1 MLNNIAIMGRLCAAP
16 ELRRTPNG
24 IAVCNARIAVER
36 NYAGE
41 NGERETD
48 FFDIVAWRGTAEFI
62 CDYFEKG
69 RKIVLNGRL
78 QTRTWTD
85 QEDHKRVNVEV
96 VAESVYF
103 ADSKPAETS
112 TENPYLPQAKSAR
125 KGGKSSKAA

>member
-1 MLNNIAIMGRLCAAP
+1 MLNNIAIMGRLVSDV

-48 FFDIVAWRGTAEFI
+48 FFDVVAWRGTAEFI

-85 QEDHKRVNVEV
+85 KNDSKRVSVEI
-96 VAESVYF
+96 VAESAYF
-103 ADSKPAETS
+103 ADSKPAE
-112 TENPYLPQAKSAR
+112 NAGAPAKTRRS
-125 KGGKSSKAA
+125 KKAA